1 MLTSSSEK
9 LLSKIVAVGA
19 AFTAVFLISGSVT
32 DPVNVPKFMSL
43 GVFSLAA
50 LGIVLSSSFT
60 QIVKTSKLLWLLGL
74 LFVIFGLVSLLNTQ
88 SPLSQGVYGSYGRN
102 NGYLTYVFLVA
113 ILLAASSFS
122 RLKSFNSVLNAFFV
136 TGLINTA
143 YCLWAIV
150 FGDFIG
156 WSNPYGEILGTF
168 GNPNF
173 IGAFLGMFFAGY
185 FGYAIAK
192 QSKKYFKYSA
202 LVVLPVVAIEI
213 AASHAIQGRVVGA
226 AGVVIVGFFYLRSKF
241 RPMATYIYVL
251 LSSGAGLL
259 ALLGALQI
267 GPLASLIYK
276 PSVSFRGQYWLA
288 GWNTGQSHPFTGVGM
303 DAFGDWYRRA
313 RDIQSLESPGVNVA
327 TNAVHNVPL
336 DMFSFGGWPLFLTYL
351 AIVGMGATSLFRLI
365 KRNKTY
371 DPILVV
377 LTTTW
382 VGYQLQSLISINQ
395 IGLAIW
401 GWVLT
406 GTVIA
411 YERFARIN
419 SESIKTEKRAINRES
434 SQYLR
439 STLTAFGLGLLGLI
453 MTLPPLVSDVKWQS
467 AQVARTVDAT
477 EETLIPSYFN
487 PQNSMR
493 YITNIQLFENSNLP
507 DLARKYA
514 LESVKW
520 NPESYD
526 LWKLLYLIKNSTPEE
541 KSIAIENMK
550 RLDPLNPEVTATQ

>member
-1 MLTSSSEK
+1 MLTTSNEK
-9 LLSKIVAVGA
+9 LVSKVIAFGG
-19 AFTAVFLISGSVT
+19 AFTTIFLISGSVT
-32 DPVNVPKFMSL
+32 DPVNVPKFVSL

-60 QIVKTSKLLWLLGL
+60 QIVKTHKLLWLLGL
-74 LFVIFGLVSLLNTQ
+74 FFVIFGLVSLLNTQ

-113 ILLAASSFS
+113 ILLASSSFS
-122 RLKSFNSVLNAFFV
+122 RIKSFSTVVNGFFI
-136 TGLINTA
+136 TGLINA
-143 YCLWAIV
+143 VYCLWAIV
-150 FGDFIG
+150 FGDFIA
-156 WSNPYGEILGTF
+156 WSNPYGAILGTF

-192 QSKKYFKYSA
+192 QSNRYFKYSA

-226 AGVVIVGFFYLRSKF
+226 AGVVIVGFFYLRSRF
-241 RPMATYIYVL
+241 RPTATYIYVL
-251 LSSGAGLL
+251 LCSGGGLL
-259 ALLGALQI
+259 ALMGALQI
-267 GPLASLIYK
+267 GPLATLIYK

-288 GWNTGQSHPFTGVGM
+288 GWNTGQSHPFTGAGM

-313 RDIQSLESPGVNVA
+313 RDIQSLESPGVNIA

-336 DMFSFGGWPLFLTYL
+336 DMFAFGGWPLFLVYM
-351 AIVGMGATSLFRLI
+351 AIVGLGATSLVRLI
-365 KRNKTY
+365 KRNVTY

-411 YERFARIN
+411 YERSTRIN
-419 SESIKTEKRAINRES
+419 SEPIKTEKRTTNRES
-434 SQYLR
+434 DQYLR

-453 MTLPPLVSDVKWQS
+453 LTLPPLVSDVKWQS

-477 EETLIPSYFN
+477 EETLVPSYFN
-487 PQNSMR
+487 PQNSNKFL
-493 YITNIQLFENSNLP
+493 TNIQILESSNLT
-507 DLARKYA
+507 DLSHKYA
-514 LESVKW
+514 LEAVKW
-520 NPESYD
+520 NPED
-526 LWKLLYLIKNSTPEE
+526 FNLWKILYLIQKSSSDEKNT
-541 KSIAIENMK
+541 ALNNMK
-550 RLDPLNPEVTATQ
+550 RLDPLNPDVTSSQ